1 MTSQWD
7 RLCAILEL
15 AEKLPAKDK
24 STYLQSA
31 LIALGYESRV
41 TKAAR
46 DLKNMQSKM
55 QPKSKRSRSGK
66 KRRASI

>member
-41 TKAAR
+41 TMAAR
-46 DLKNMQSKM
+46 DLKTMQSKM

-66 KRRASI
+66 KRQVSI

>member
-15 AEKLPAKDK
+15 AEKLPTKDK

-31 LIALGYESRV
+31 LIALAHESRI
-41 TKAAR
+41 TMAAR
-46 DLKNMQSKM
+46 DLKTVQSKM
-55 QPKSKRSRSGK
+55 QPKAKSVKSEK

>member
-31 LIALGYESRV
+31 LIALAYESRI
-41 TKAAR
+41 TMAAR
-46 DLKNMQSKM
+46 DLKTVQSKM
-55 QPKSKRSRSGK
+55 QPKAKTVKSEK
-66 KRRASI
+66 KGRASI

>member
-1 MTSQWD
+1 MTSQWE

-31 LIALGYESRV
+31 LIALAYEARV
-41 TKAAR
+41 NMTVG
-46 DLKNMQSKM
+46 DLKSMQSKM
-55 QPKSKRSRSGK
+55 QPKSKRSMSGK
-66 KRRASI
+66 KRQASI

>member
-1 MTSQWD
+1 MTSHWD

-15 AEKLPAKDK
+15 AEKLPTKDK

-31 LIALGYESRV
+31 LFALGYESRA
-41 TKAAR
+41 TMAAR

-55 QPKSKRSRSGK
+55 QPKSQR
-66 KRRASI
+66 

>member
-1 MTSQWD
+1 MTSLWD

-15 AEKLPAKDK
+15 AEKLPAKDR

-31 LIALGYESRV
+31 FIALAYESRI
-41 TKAAR
+41 TMAAR
-46 DLKNMQSKM
+46 DLKTVQSKM
-55 QPKSKRSRSGK
+55 QPNAKGLKSER

>member
-31 LIALGYESRV
+31 LIALAYESRV
-41 TKAAR
+41 TMAAR

-55 QPKSKRSRSGK
+55 QPKSKRVRSGK
-66 KRRASI
+66 KRRAAI

>member
-15 AEKLPAKDK
+15 AEKLPTKDK

-31 LIALGYESRV
+31 LIALAYQSRI
-41 TKAAR
+41 TMAAR
-46 DLKNMQSKM
+46 DFKTVQSKM
-55 QPKSKRSRSGK
+55 QPKAKSVKSEK

>member
-31 LIALGYESRV
+31 LIALAYESRV
-41 TKAAR
+41 TIAAR
-46 DLKNMQSKM
+46 DLKKLTKDTPSNQLVAPSL
-55 QPKSKRSRSGK
+55 PKCCSN
-66 KRRASI
+66 

>member
-41 TKAAR
+41 TMAAR

>member
-1 MTSQWD
+1 MPSQWD

-15 AEKLPAKDK
+15 VEKLPAKDK

-31 LIALGYESRV
+31 LIALAYESRV
-41 TKAAR
+41 TMAAR

-55 QPKSKRSRSGK
+55 QPKSKRVRYGK
-66 KRRASI
+66 KR